1 MFLKKKVSYADPGC
15 VYLKYYIYIKK
26 TIFFI
31 LIYLKMQFNPVMAK
45 LHFQQPF
52 FSLLHDPA
60 EIILKCRFVAQE
72 TFFITVV
79 LLNNF
84 LASETVMPFFSGF
97 CDE

>member
-1 MFLKKKVSYADPGC
+1 
-15 VYLKYYIYIKK
+15 
-26 TIFFI
+26 
-31 LIYLKMQFNPVMAK
+31 MQFSPVMAK

-84 LASETVMPFFSGF
+84 LASETVMPFFQDSVMNRKF
-97 CDE
+97 KKFFNT